1 MRMWTIGKLS
11 EAAKVT
17 QRTIRYYEELELLKP
32 LSRGDN
38 RFRYY
43 DETHVARLEAIRI
56 LKESGLGLK
65 DISLAVSPIL
75 DSRGQPIPAGREIAL
90 KICDVLMSKKQELT
104 HSERNS
110 PLSEGIEA
118 ILSDI
123 KVCLSCTDDGFKVD
137 CGTCVKA
144 PAVITDWTYP
154 IAQPAKELN

>member
-1 MRMWTIGKLS
+1 MWTIGKLA
-11 EAAKVT
+11 EAANVT

-32 LSRGDN
+32 LNRGGN

-43 DETHVARLEAIRI
+43 DESHVARLEAIKV

-75 DSRGQPIPAGREIAL
+75 DSKGNPIPAGREIAL
-90 KICDVLMSKKQELT
+90 KIRDILCQKKETLAPHDT
-104 HSERNS
+104 MLAR
-110 PLSEGIEA
+110 GIDA

-123 KVCLSCTDDGFKVD
+123 KVCLSCTETSAAVD

-144 PAVITDWTYP
+144 APVVKDWMFP

>member
-1 MRMWTIGKLS
+1 MWTIGKLA
-11 EAAKVT
+11 EAANVT

-43 DETHVARLEAIRI
+43 DESHVARLEAIRV

-90 KICDVLMSKKQELT
+90 KIRDVLLNKKQNLVSHEAFSHL
-104 HSERNS
+104 N
-110 PLSEGIEA
+110 EGIEA

-123 KVCLSCTDDGFKVD
+123 KICLSCVDDAFQVD
-137 CGTCVKA
+137 CASCTKG
-144 PAVITDWTYP
+144 PAVITEWAYP
-154 IAQPAKELN
+154 VAQPAKELN